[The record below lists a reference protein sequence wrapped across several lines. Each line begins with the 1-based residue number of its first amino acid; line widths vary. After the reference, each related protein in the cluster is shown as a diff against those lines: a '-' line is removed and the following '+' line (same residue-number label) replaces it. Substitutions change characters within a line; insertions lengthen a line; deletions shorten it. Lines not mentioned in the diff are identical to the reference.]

1 MDSIWTQSALGKA
14 SNKMRNDYEQFKYLW
29 SAKFANGHIVQQH
42 PNDLYSKHNPK
53 ASHNPSSFRDFLD
66 YVESH
71 PDVPVVEFKLSNK
84 DKTYTVGFEQ
94 PGRPVIY
101 YDENNKYGIP
111 TKHYEWFKCKRDL
124 TNIRPIY
131 YRQMEMDLLTGEK
144 RCLGFVIGFQGN
156 EPNGNNY
163 QKTINVL

>member
-1 MDSIWTQSALGKA
+1 MDGIWTQSALGKA

-29 SAKFANGHIVQQH
+29 SAKFANGHIVRQH

-84 DKTYTVGFEQ
+84 DKAYTVGFEQ

>member
-1 MDSIWTQSALGKA
+1 MDSIWTQSALGKV

-29 SAKFANGHIVQQH
+29 SAKFANGHVVRQH

-84 DKTYTVGFEQ
+84 DKAYTVGFEQ

-131 YRQMEMDLLTGEK
+131 YRQMELDILTGEK

>member
-29 SAKFANGHIVQQH
+29 SAKFANGHVVRQH

-84 DKTYTVGFEQ
+84 DKSYTVGFEQ

-131 YRQMEMDLLTGEK
+131 YRQMELDILTGEK

>member
-29 SAKFANGHIVQQH
+29 SAKFANGHIVRQH

-84 DKTYTVGFEQ
+84 DKAYTVGFEQ

>member
-1 MDSIWTQSALGKA
+1 
-14 SNKMRNDYEQFKYLW
+14 MRNDYEQFKYLW
-29 SAKFANGHIVQQH
+29 SAKFANGHIVRQH

-84 DKTYTVGFEQ
+84 DKSYTVGFEQ

>member
-29 SAKFANGHIVQQH
+29 SAKFANGHIIRQH

-84 DKTYTVGFEQ
+84 DKAYTVGFEQ